1 MSLSNISSDS
11 KVSNILRAIGIILLT
26 ISIFLI
32 FAGLGWIAGFSADQ
46 NLLNYGMITIAPAFF
61 LIFLSVLL
69 GMNKGDKKRDVF
81 TTIKCRNKNCNQK
94 IIRDFKLYDYVFKE
108 LEEPCTKCNSKM
120 IISEIASIPIK
131 KVKDIPENV
140 IKSKKSKPDKK
151 EKNLKTITTLK
162 CRNSD
167 CDFKKDRDF
176 QLNDYVFKIYNETC
190 QKCGS
195 RIYISEI
202 SHRDIKNSN

>member
-1 MSLSNISSDS
+1 MSVLQYPFTPDFSARIASLSSGVLVRRMIF
-11 KVSNILRAIGIILLT
+11 VEGLRR
-26 ISIFLI
+26 
-32 FAGLGWIAGFSADQ
+32 W
-46 NLLNYGMITIAPAFF
+46 
-61 LIFLSVLL
+61 
-69 GMNKGDKKRDVF
+69 
-81 TTIKCRNKNCNQK
+81 
-94 IIRDFKLYDYVFKE
+94 
-108 LEEPCTKCNSKM
+108 
-120 IISEIASIPIK
+120 ISEIASIPIK